1 LLKVVQGK
9 VRFSNGDACKDIQD
23 ECLCGRFRRP
33 ASCKRQTEE
42 TKKRK
47 QNILNFDAFK
57 FHPRISAAIEA
68 SGYSIP
74 TPIQVQAIPE
84 IMQGHD
90 LVGLAQT
97 GTGKTAAY
105 ALPLLNRL
113 VKKTGRKTRALIIAP
128 TRELAEQIHQE
139 VKRLGG
145 KTNVRSLT
153 LYGGVGINPQIQ
165 ELKRGAEIIVACP
178 GRLIDHIQRGNVN
191 FSCLEALI
199 LDEADQ
205 MLDMGFIPDI
215 KRILKHIPR
224 DRQTLM
230 FSATMRPEIKKLA
243 NEVLR
248 HPVTV
253 QIGDPAPATTVSHTH
268 FPVPPTLKTPLLLK
282 ILSDTQFAS
291 MLIFTRTK
299 HRARRLSDILLK
311 AGYASTSLQGNLS
324 QGRRQA
330 ALSGFRTG
338 KFQILVAT
346 DIAARGIDVS
356 GVSHVL
362 NYDIPATAEAYIHRI
377 GRTGRA
383 ERKGMAFNLVTG
395 EDQGIMRSI
404 DRFLG
409 SLVERRT
416 YTDFDYGASSS
427 SKPGKVRHQTRP
439 VKSIRRAVR

>member
-1 LLKVVQGK
+1 M
-9 VRFSNGDACKDIQD
+9 
-23 ECLCGRFRRP
+23 
-33 ASCKRQTEE
+33 
-42 TKKRK
+42 
-47 QNILNFDAFK
+47 NFADFK
-57 FHPRISAAIEA
+57 FHPGISTAIEA
-68 SGYSIP
+68 CGYSIP

-84 IMQGHD
+84 IMLGHD
-90 LVGLAQT
+90 LIGLAQT

-105 ALPLLNRL
+105 VLPLLNRL
-113 VKKTGRKTRALIIAP
+113 VKKANRKTRALIIAP

-139 VKRLGG
+139 VKRLAG

-153 LYGGVGINPQIQ
+153 LYGGVGLNPQIQ
-165 ELKRGAEIIVACP
+165 GLKRGAEIIIACP
-178 GRLIDHIQRGNVN
+178 GRLIDHIQRGNMN
-191 FSCLEALI
+191 FSCLQALI

-215 KRILKHIPR
+215 RRILKHVPR
-224 DRQTLM
+224 ERQTLM

-248 HPVTV
+248 KPVTV
-253 QIGDPAPATTVSHTH
+253 QIGTSVPATTVSHTH
-268 FPVPPTLKTPLLLK
+268 FPVSPDLKTALLLK
-282 ILSDTQFAS
+282 ILANTRFAS

-324 QGRRQA
+324 QSRRQA

-362 NYDIPATAEAYIHRI
+362 NYDVPATAEAYIHRI

-383 ERKGMAFNLVTG
+383 ERKGMAYNLVTG
-395 EDQGIMRSI
+395 EDRIIIRSI
-404 DRFLG
+404 DRILG
-409 SLVERRT
+409 SQAERRT
-416 YTDFDYGASSS
+416 FTDFDYGVSTPL
-427 SKPGKVRHQTRP
+427 KPDNVPHPARPKRANRRTR
-439 VKSIRRAVR
+439 R

>member
-1 LLKVVQGK
+1 M
-9 VRFSNGDACKDIQD
+9 
-23 ECLCGRFRRP
+23 
-33 ASCKRQTEE
+33 
-42 TKKRK
+42 
-47 QNILNFDAFK
+47 NFEDFK
-57 FHPRISAAIEA
+57 FHRGISAAVKG

-74 TPIQVQAIPE
+74 TPIQVQAIPA
-84 IMQGHD
+84 IMQNHD
-90 LVGLAQT
+90 LIGLAQT

-113 VKKTGRKTRALIIAP
+113 VNRTDRKPRALIIAP
-128 TRELAEQIHQE
+128 TRELAEQIHRE
-139 VKRLGG
+139 VKRLGS
-145 KTNVRSLT
+145 KTHVRCLT
-153 LYGGVGINPQIQ
+153 LYGGVGLNPQIQ
-165 ELKRGAEIIVACP
+165 ELKRGAEIIIACP
-178 GRLIDHIQRGNVN
+178 GRLIDHIQRGNIN
-191 FSCLEALI
+191 FSSLEILI

-205 MLDMGFIPDI
+205 MLDMGFMPDI
-215 KRILKHIPR
+215 RRILKHIPQN
-224 DRQTLM
+224 RQTLM

-243 NEVLR
+243 NEILR
-248 HPVTV
+248 QPVTV
-253 QIGDPAPATTVSHTH
+253 QIGAPAPATTVRHTH
-268 FPVPPTLKTPLLLK
+268 FPVPLDLKTPLLLK
-282 ILSDTQFAS
+282 ILASTPFAA

-299 HRARRLSDILLK
+299 HRAKRLSDILLK

-338 KFQILVAT
+338 KYRILVAT

-356 GVSHVL
+356 GISHVL

-395 EDQGIMRSI
+395 EDQNIMRSI

-416 YTDFDYGASSS
+416 FADFDYGALSP
-427 SKPGKVRHQTRP
+427 SKRGKEPRPTRP
-439 VKSIRRAVR
+439 VIRRTV